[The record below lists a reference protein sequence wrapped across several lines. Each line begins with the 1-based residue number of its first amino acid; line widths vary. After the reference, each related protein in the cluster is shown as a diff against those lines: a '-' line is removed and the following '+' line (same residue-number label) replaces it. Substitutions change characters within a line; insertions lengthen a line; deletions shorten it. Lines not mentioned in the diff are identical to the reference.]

1 MSMVHHPSQLPVLVA
16 SNHLPVLLE
25 RREDGKY
32 AATWRGDRLLASTMA
47 FSHRDLFRPSRRK
60 VRFLGRVELEVS
72 LQDQPAVNEA
82 CAAIS
87 CIPVFPSAETDV
99 ATYDAFCSGPL
110 RAVFHNMVHPST
122 LNPPSHVQENADPWP
137 AFLAMNKDFAVA
149 ISKAYATGD
158 ILWLQDF
165 DLVMVP
171 HFLARLVRPM
181 TVPSTVGLFIHV
193 PFPSKSVLSTLSHDR
208 DILRSMLTVHHVGFH
223 IYEHARHFLDACE
236 ALIRTPPPSM
246 IQGQL
251 VVHHNGKQVHITC
264 AQLTVDAARVERD
277 LASNDSV
284 RDEIIRWRQL
294 HKLIFAAVDV
304 VDELHGIPHKV
315 VAFHQFLKKRPEYAS
330 RVLLVQV
337 GVVTSTLGST
347 QHAQEVRR
355 LVDDINAQY
364 PTPVIVF
371 DVRNDRMPTVDRIA
385 LWRVA
390 EVFVST
396 VFAEGLNTCPFEYL
410 VTHRNATGLAILS
423 QFAVARR
430 ILHGA
435 TIVNPWNIHS
445 IATAME
451 ATVHMS
457 LKEKEFR
464 RDCDVLSIASHTPT
478 RWAATILSDIA
489 AAASAPPK
497 KLDVLTK
504 PLTVE
509 HLLDLYYKSRGRR
522 IFFFDYYRT
531 LAPDVSSDFGIV
543 WPDVPVDVLSSLEQ
557 LCRDPRNTVFVVS
570 GCNCE
575 LLSDKFGSV
584 PGLGL
589 VAEHGYFI
597 RWAMLGR
604 AARINKPWELYG
616 DVFRVN
622 ASCGKWREKAEAIM
636 LMYVDRT
643 NGAAL
648 EMRRSSI
655 LFRYASADYGFGL
668 LQARELLHQLTA
680 AFDGW
685 PLSVIQGKDY
695 IEVRPEG
702 LGKGKIVKQIL
713 HKLHMDSI
721 KSDEHPASSS
731 HHGAIDFVWTM
742 GDDVADELMFDAAH
756 DCGHAFNIAHGTIH
770 TVRLIYIAVLPK
782 IWAFFCTK
790 YAKNRSI
797 DRIFI
802 TECCISKVW

>member
-72 LQDQPAVNEA
+72 LQDQPAVNE
-82 CAAIS
+82 
-87 CIPVFPSAETDV
+87 
-99 ATYDAFCSGPL
+99 
-110 RAVFHNMVHPST
+110 
-122 LNPPSHVQENADPWP
+122 VQENADPWP

-208 DILRSMLTVHHVGFH
+208 DILRSMLTVHHV
-223 IYEHARHFLDACE
+223 
-236 ALIRTPPPSM
+236 
-246 IQGQL
+246 
-251 VVHHNGKQVHITC
+251 
-264 AQLTVDAARVERD
+264 ERD

-315 VAFHQFLKKRPEYAS
+315 VAFH
-330 RVLLVQV
+330 
-337 GVVTSTLGST
+337 
-347 QHAQEVRR
+347 QEVRR

-396 VFAEGLNTCPFEYL
+396 VFAEGLNTCPFD
-410 VTHRNATGLAILS
+410 NATGLAILS

-445 IATAME
+445 V
-451 ATVHMS
+451 VHMS

-557 LCRDPRNTVFVVS
+557 LCRDPRNT
-570 GCNCE
+570 

-680 AFDGW
+680 AFD
-685 PLSVIQGKDY
+685 
-695 IEVRPEG
+695 VR
-702 LGKGKIVKQIL
+702 
-713 HKLHMDSI
+713 H
-721 KSDEHPASSS
+721 
-731 HHGAIDFVWTM
+731 
-742 GDDVADELMFDAAH
+742 
-756 DCGHAFNIAHGTIH
+756 
-770 TVRLIYIAVLPK
+770 
-782 IWAFFCTK
+782 
-790 YAKNRSI
+790 
-797 DRIFI
+797 
-802 TECCISKVW
+802 